1 MEPARVPREAPS
13 RLPRAEHSFP
23 SPRSQPRSQTRALP
37 ATVSFAVLLTMV
49 PRLSTVAT
57 H

>member
-1 MEPARVPREAPS
+1 MIVLIVVLEEKTKS
-13 RLPRAEHSFP
+13 
-23 SPRSQPRSQTRALP
+23 LP
-37 ATVSFAVLLTMV
+37 ATVSFAVLLTML